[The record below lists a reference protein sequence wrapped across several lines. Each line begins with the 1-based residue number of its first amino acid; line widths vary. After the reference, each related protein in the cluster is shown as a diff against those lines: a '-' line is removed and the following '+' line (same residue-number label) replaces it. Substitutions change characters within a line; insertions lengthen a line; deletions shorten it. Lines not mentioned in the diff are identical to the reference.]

1 MPYVEESSIFPAG
14 CLADRDG
21 CIQFCIQRMG
31 NGAFGHSVIR
41 AYSYL
46 HLDLAGRM

>member
-1 MPYVEESSIFPAG
+1 MLKKVLYFL
-14 CLADRDG
+14 LAASL
-21 CIQFCIQRMG
+21 IAMAVFSFAYNAWG